1 MHPRLSLRAASV
13 ELLMIYLAANIAHP
27 LTAVTISN
35 IAYGG
40 LQIIP
45 GGMLRI
51 YGRGEGVGDIWQ
63 RLNGYNT
70 APKVLSYFVLHLASY

>member
-13 ELLMIYLAANIAHP
+13 ELLMIYLAANIAPP

-40 LQIIP
+40 FNIFLA
-45 GGMLRI
+45 GCLGFM
-51 YGRGEGVGDIWQ
+51 GVGEGGFGLYGNVSMDII
-63 RLNGYNT
+63 
-70 APKVLSYFVLHLASY
+70 

>member
-13 ELLMIYLAANIAHP
+13 ELLMIYLAANIAPP

-51 YGRGEGVGDIWQ
+51 YGGGVGVIWQ
-63 RLNGYNT
+63 RLNRYNI
-70 APKVLSYFVLHLASY
+70 APKVLSYFAQHLASY

>member
-13 ELLMIYLAANIAHP
+13 ELLMIYLAANIAPP

-51 YGRGEGVGDIWQ
+51 YGRGGGVGVIWQ
-63 RLNGYNT
+63 RLNGYNI
-70 APKVLSYFVLHLASY
+70 APKVLSYFALHLASY

>member
-13 ELLMIYLAANIAHP
+13 ELLMIYLAANIAPP

-51 YGRGEGVGDIWQ
+51 YGGRGVGVIWQ
-63 RLNGYNT
+63 CLNGYNI
-70 APKVLSYFVLHLASY
+70 APKVLSYFALHLASY

>member
-13 ELLMIYLAANIAHP
+13 ELLMIYLAANIAPP

-51 YGRGEGVGDIWQ
+51 YGGGGGLGLYGNVSMDII
-63 RLNGYNT
+63 
-70 APKVLSYFVLHLASY
+70 

>member
-13 ELLMIYLAANIAHP
+13 ELLMIYLAANIAPP

-51 YGRGEGVGDIWQ
+51 YGGGGVIWQ
-63 RLNGYNT
+63 CLNGYNI
-70 APKVLSYFVLHLASY
+70 APKVLSYFALHLASY